1 MGRNDCRA
9 GAPEPEEDVQALEA
23 VLRPDSD
30 GHSRLQRARKRY
42 GPFLREVR
50 EAKPADVDA
59 RPWRRAIE
67 GLESFLFSGWADEAL
82 RLGWPHDELFRVP
95 SLWSRVDLCGAAL
108 LIGDREVVNI
118 TSTEIR
124 IKTAS
129 GSTLAFYRK
138 PQVDYGVAYRAR
150 IKMAGEDARKE
161 GREEEVK
168 LHALEAVAR
177 LYLSHHSGADI
188 DTAKA
193 AVLAAI
199 KEAAP

>member
-1 MGRNDCRA
+1 MFKRSRRCCAQTLMAIPVSSGRANGMGRFCGRSGRPSPRTWTRA
-9 GAPEPEEDVQALEA
+9 PGGV
-23 VLRPDSD
+23 
-30 GHSRLQRARKRY
+30 RLK
-42 GPFLREVR
+42 
-50 EAKPADVDA
+50 D
-59 RPWRRAIE
+59 WS
-67 GLESFLFSGWADEAL
+67 SFLFSGWADEAL